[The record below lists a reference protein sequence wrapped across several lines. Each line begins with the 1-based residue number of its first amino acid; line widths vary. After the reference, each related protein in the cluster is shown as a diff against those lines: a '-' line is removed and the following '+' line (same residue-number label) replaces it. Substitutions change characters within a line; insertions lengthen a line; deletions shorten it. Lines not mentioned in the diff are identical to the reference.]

1 MRRGGSGRASLAG
14 ILWSSVASRSDPD
27 TSKEGMEDTVRMG
40 PVSQDNV
47 QCRDADSSCCER
59 NTEAN
64 NNVVMG

>member
-1 MRRGGSGRASLAG
+1 MAEHLLLVSSGPQSPHSR
-14 ILWSSVASRSDPD
+14 ILTP
-27 TSKEGMEDTVRMG
+27 EGMEDMVRMG